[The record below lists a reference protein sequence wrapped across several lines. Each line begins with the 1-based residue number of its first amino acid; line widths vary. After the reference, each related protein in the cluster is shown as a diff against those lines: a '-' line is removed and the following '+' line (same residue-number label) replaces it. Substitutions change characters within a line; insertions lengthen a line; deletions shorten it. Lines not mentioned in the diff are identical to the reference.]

1 MAERALVRL
10 RQKLQGTEEG
20 TATSISGQVNRL
32 IQQARDPVNL
42 SRLFYGWQ
50 AYL

>member
-1 MAERALVRL
+1 M
-10 RQKLQGTEEG
+10 EEEAG
-20 TATSISGQVNRL
+20 IAATVNGQVNRL

-42 SRLFYGWQ
+42 SMLFHGWQ